1 MSLPLQS
8 TPIYKMTIPSTDKV
22 VSFRPFLVKEEKAL
36 LLSQQSEDIDVMIST
51 LTDIIGN
58 CVKEKIDVESLAI
71 FDIEY
76 MFTQI
81 RAKSVGEVVPLIFTC
96 AHCKEENNKVKL
108 DIDLTGIPLVKDP
121 NHSKKISLFDN
132 VGVIMKYPN
141 LDTLK
146 KSEGKTE
153 DIDAIIEVVID
164 CIESIYTDDQIFHA
178 KDQTREELNEFV
190 MNLTKEQF
198 DKLENFFVTVPRFK
212 QEIEYDCPAC
222 GAHNK
227 TVLEGPASFF

>member
-8 TPIYKMTIPSTDKV
+8 TPIYKMTIPSMDKV

-36 LLSQQSEDIDVMIST
+36 LLSQQSEDIDVMVST

-96 AHCKEENNKVKL
+96 AHCEQENN
-108 DIDLTGIPLVKDP
+108 I
-121 NHSKKISLFDN
+121 
-132 VGVIMKYPN
+132 
-141 LDTLK
+141 
-146 KSEGKTE
+146 
-153 DIDAIIEVVID
+153 
-164 CIESIYTDDQIFHA
+164 
-178 KDQTREELNEFV
+178 
-190 MNLTKEQF
+190 
-198 DKLENFFVTVPRFK
+198 
-212 QEIEYDCPAC
+212 
-222 GAHNK
+222 
-227 TVLEGPASFF
+227 

>member
-8 TPIYKMTIPSTDKV
+8 TPIYKLTIPSSDKT

-36 LLSQQSEDIDVMIST
+36 LLSQQSEDIDVMIGT
-51 LTDIIGN
+51 LKEIISN
-58 CVKEKIDVESLAI
+58 CVKEPIDVEDLAI

-96 AHCKEENNKVKL
+96 SQCEQENNKVRL
-108 DIDLTGIPLVKDP
+108 EIDLTSIPLVKDP
-121 NHSKKISLFDN
+121 SHTNKIALFDN

-141 LDTLK
+141 LDTLR
-146 KSEGKTE
+146 KSDGKTE
-153 DIDAIIEVVID
+153 DIDAVIEVVID
-164 CIESIYTDDQIFHA
+164 CIESIYTDDEIFHT

-198 DKLENFFVTVPRFK
+198 DKLENFFVTIPKFRK
-212 QEIEYDCPAC
+212 EIEYDCPAC

-227 TVLEGPASFF
+227 TILEGPASFF